1 MLVFKTWYFGDKI
14 YENVLSIKA
23 NPKKKKE
30 NILIV
35 KNNCLLTEVGNTV
48 YYLKESFLCY
58 NTVTAFSCQVK

>member
-23 NPKKKKE
+23 NPKKRKRKE

-35 KNNCLLTEVGNTV
+35 KNKSLLTEVGNTV
-48 YYLKESFLCY
+48 LLLKRVISLL
-58 NTVTAFSCQVK
+58 

>member
-23 NPKKKKE
+23 NPKKKGKGKE

-35 KNNCLLTEVGNTV
+35 KNKSLLTEVGNTV
-48 YYLKESFLCY
+48 LLLKRVISLL
-58 NTVTAFSCQVK
+58 